1 MLGSS
6 PLTRGKPGDRARD
19 ARPEGLIP
27 AHAGKTIA
35 STASNGMQRAHPRSR
50 GENPRRP
57 GACRPAV
64 GSSPLTRGKQTRRVD
79 ADRFLGL
86 IPAHAGKTLRR
97 ARTMFWSWAHP
108 RSRGENTWLHK
119 DTGLPSGSSPLTRG
133 KRGHPPTRRLR
144 VGLIPAHAGKTC
156 ELGVHQRH
164 RRAHPRSR
172 GENAAGIAS
181 VALTQGSSPLTRG
194 KRTNSPPFKRAG
206 RLIPAHA
213 GKTRHHQRPSPH
225 RRAHPRSRGENDDT
239 ARIS

>member
-1 MLGSS
+1 
-6 PLTRGKPGDRARD
+6 
-19 ARPEGLIP
+19 
-27 AHAGKTIA
+27 
-35 STASNGMQRAHPRSR
+35 
-50 GENPRRP
+50 
-57 GACRPAV
+57 
-64 GSSPLTRGKQTRRVD
+64 
-79 ADRFLGL
+79 
-86 IPAHAGKTLRR
+86 
-97 ARTMFWSWAHP
+97 MFWSWAHP

-225 RRAHPRSRGENDDT
+225 RRAHPRSRGEN
-239 ARIS
+239 ARICDLKVAEEGSSPLTRGKHFLTCTFIAQIGQILESLELCASFESYSLSDAYATDAPRDRVRSIGLAPPSSRAASSA